1 MDLSS
6 ELIGR
11 AHELKP
17 VFVERASAAESNRA
31 PLDETIA
38 DLDDAGFLQI
48 LTPKHYGG
56 HELNIDILVAVSR
69 IIASAC
75 PSTGWVTAFYIGHN
89 WFHSVFPKKSQ
100 DEGIRCTSVATE
112 FRTDSA

>member
-1 MDLSS
+1 MELAK

-17 VFVERASAAESNRA
+17 VFAGRAAAAELNRA

-38 DLDDAGFLQI
+38 DLDDAGFLQM
-48 LTPKHYGG
+48 LTPKRYGG
-56 HELNIDILVAVSR
+56 YELQIDTLVAVSR
-69 IIASAC
+69 IIASGC

-89 WFHSVFPKKSQ
+89 WFHSVFPQKSQ
-100 DEGIRCTSVATE
+100 DEVFADRP
-112 FRTDSA
+112 